1 MPLRLC
7 TAPYTDALFTLE
19 FDEPG
24 FDPTD
29 AENVKNKVLKK
40 LALLLVQLSS
50 MVSETIKLISALHP
64 MEQELKWVEI
74 IENRNVEMMKTL
86 FGKKDDN

>member
-1 MPLRLC
+1 MHGSLYGCAFHLGI
-7 TAPYTDALFTLE
+7 Y
-19 FDEPG
+19 EPG

-29 AENVKNKVLKK
+29 PENVKGKVLKK
-40 LALLLVQLSS
+40 LALMLVQLSS
-50 MVSETIKLISALHP
+50 MISETIKLVSTLHL

-74 IENRNVEMMKTL
+74 IENRNIEIMKTL